1 MRFSGTVR
9 VTQLRKALSNSAIV
23 GGVLLENLVDENVKR
38 VSVSFPFGLINPE
51 DLEVGQHWK
60 LVAEGVIEVAVS
72 EGFKWRELALVR
84 EGNGSAGLAQ

>member
-38 VSVSFPFGLINPE
+38 VSVSFPFRCL
-51 DLEVGQHWK
+51 
-60 LVAEGVIEVAVS
+60 S
-72 EGFKWRELALVR
+72 T
-84 EGNGSAGLAQ
+84 